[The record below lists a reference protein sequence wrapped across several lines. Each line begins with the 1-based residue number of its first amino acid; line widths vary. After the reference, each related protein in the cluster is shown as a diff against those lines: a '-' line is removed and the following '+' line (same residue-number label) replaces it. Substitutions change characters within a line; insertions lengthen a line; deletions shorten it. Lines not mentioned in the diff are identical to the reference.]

1 MLEQKAGRLFLVTAP
16 SGAGKSSLV
25 AALLKADPTVHL
37 SISHT
42 TRQPRPGEV
51 DGREYHFVTIEEF
64 EKMQAENA
72 FLEWAYVHGNYY
84 GTSKA
89 WIQEQLNLGHDVLL
103 EIDWQGALQVEK
115 LYPDVLGVFIL
126 PPSVDTLRVRLNKRG
141 TDSDEVIAR
150 RLAGAGAEMVHA
162 GKFDY
167 VIINDDF
174 ERATAD
180 LISVVRASR
189 LTFKSQVIRES
200 ETFKRLGIPLED

>member
-1 MLEQKAGRLFLVTAP
+1 M
-16 SGAGKSSLV
+16 
-25 AALLKADPTVHL
+25 
-37 SISHT
+37 
-42 TRQPRPGEV
+42 
-51 DGREYHFVTIEEF
+51 
-64 EKMQAENA
+64 
-72 FLEWAYVHGNYY
+72 
-84 GTSKA
+84 
-89 WIQEQLNLGHDVLL
+89 LL
-103 EIDWQGALQVEK
+103 EIDWQGALQVKK

-126 PPSVDTLRVRLNKRG
+126 PPSVDALRARLNKRG

-150 RLAGAGAEMVHA
+150 RLAGAGAEMIHA

-189 LTFKSQVIRES
+189 LTFKSQAIREF

>member
-42 TRQPRPGEV
+42 TRAPRPGEV
-51 DGREYHFVTIEEF
+51 DGREYHFVTVETF
-64 EKMQAENA
+64 EAMKEDNA

-84 GTSKA
+84 GTSKK
-89 WIQEQLNLGHDVLL
+89 WIESELSVGHDVLL
-103 EIDWQGALQVEK
+103 EIDWQGALQVK
-115 LYPDVLGVFIL
+115 RLFPDVVGVFIL
-126 PPSVDTLRVRLNKRG
+126 PPSVEALRERLNKRA
-141 TDSDEVIAR
+141 TDAPEVIAR

-162 GKFDY
+162 GQFDY

-174 ERATAD
+174 ERAKED
-180 LISVVRASR
+180 LIAIVRASR
-189 LTFKSQVIRES
+189 LSFKTQAVRER
-200 ETFKRLGIPLED
+200 ETLKHLGIPLL

>member
-42 TRQPRPGEV
+42 TRSPRPGEV
-51 DGREYHFVTIEEF
+51 DGREYHFVTVETF
-64 EKMQAENA
+64 EAMKEDNA

-84 GTSKA
+84 GTSKK
-89 WIQEQLNLGHDVLL
+89 WIESELTLGHDVLL
-103 EIDWQGALQVEK
+103 EIDWQGALQVK
-115 LYPDVLGVFIL
+115 RLFPDVVGVFIL
-126 PPSVDTLRVRLNKRG
+126 PPSVEALRERLNKRA
-141 TDSDEVIAR
+141 TDAPEVIAR

-162 GKFDY
+162 GQFDY

-174 ERATAD
+174 ERAKED
-180 LISVVRASR
+180 LIAIVRASR
-189 LTFKSQVIRES
+189 LSFKTQAVRER
-200 ETFKRLGIPLED
+200 ETFKHLGIPLL

>member
-42 TRQPRPGEV
+42 TRAPRPGEV
-51 DGREYHFVTIEEF
+51 DGREYHFVTVETF
-64 EKMQAENA
+64 EAMKEDNA

-84 GTSKA
+84 GTSKK
-89 WIQEQLNLGHDVLL
+89 WIESELSVGHDVLL
-103 EIDWQGALQVEK
+103 EIDWQGALQVK
-115 LYPDVLGVFIL
+115 RLFPDVVGVFIL
-126 PPSVDTLRVRLNKRG
+126 PPSVEALRERLNKRA
-141 TDSDEVIAR
+141 TDAPEVIAR

-162 GKFDY
+162 GQFDY

-174 ERATAD
+174 ERAKDD
-180 LISVVRASR
+180 LIAIVRASR
-189 LTFKSQVIRES
+189 LSFKTQAVRER
-200 ETFKRLGIPLED
+200 ETFKHLGIPLI